1 MQQIAVVILNWNGS
15 GFLERFLPGVVE
27 HSKHQAD
34 IVVADNGSTDHSKDI
49 VAQHENVQW
58 LPLDKN
64 YGFAE
69 GYNRALSQLS
79 HPYFVILNSD
89 VEVRAGWLD
98 NVLNHFGNDDRLGA
112 LQPKLLD
119 QKNPPFFEYAG
130 ASGGFIDIYGFAFCR
145 GRIFS
150 TIEEDKGQYNDVQD
164 IFWSTGACMIV
175 RSDVFKQLN
184 GFDQDFFAH
193 YEEIDLCWR
202 IKNAGYRIICDPSVA
217 VYHVGGGTLGAEKPY
232 KTFLNFRNSLLM
244 LHKNLPSKK
253 RFRRLFVRLWLDG
266 LAANQFLFTRGP
278 GHWFAIMR
286 AHFAFY
292 ANLGKNKR
300 KRTGNEKLHP
310 EIMQFSI
317 VKAYYLKGIKTYSSL
332 VERLK

>member
-27 HSKHQAD
+27 HSKHLAD
-34 IVVADNGSTDHSKDI
+34 IIVADNGSTDHSKDI
-49 VAQHENVQW
+49 VERIGGAQWMSLE
-58 LPLDKN
+58 KN
-64 YGFAE
+64 HGFAG
-69 GYNRALSQLS
+69 GYNKALEQLD

-89 VEVRAGWLD
+89 VEVQSGWLD
-98 NVLNHFGNDDRLGA
+98 KVIGHFESDATLGA
-112 LQPKLLD
+112 IQPKLLD
-119 QKNPPFFEYAG
+119 QKNKSMFEYAG
-130 ASGGFIDIYGFAFCR
+130 GSGGYIDIYGFAFCR
-145 GRIFS
+145 GRLFS
-150 TIEEDKGQYNDVQD
+150 KVEQDTGQYNDVRD
-164 IFWSTGACMIV
+164 IFWATGACMMV
-175 RSDVFKQLN
+175 RSQVFKELN

-202 IKNAGYRIICDPSVA
+202 MKNAGYRVICDPSVA
-217 VYHVGGGTLGAEKPY
+217 VYHVGGGTLGAEKPH

-244 LHKNLPSKK
+244 LHKNLPRKR

-278 GHWFAIMR
+278 AHWFAIMR

-292 ANLGKNKR
+292 AQRSKNIGKR
-300 KRTGNEKLHP
+300 VGNERMHP
-310 EIMQFSI
+310 EIMEFSI
-317 VKAYYLKGIKTYSSL
+317 VKAYYVKGIKTFSSL